1 MGVKGV
7 MAKSLTLLSTVFLV
21 GMTSAQLDKYLLEN
35 YSFDYTSGVRPLAWK
50 SYGNTIELANTVKL
64 NPAVENKYGGYV
76 FDGKLE

>member
-1 MGVKGV
+1 ME
-7 MAKSLTLLSTVFLV
+7 M
-21 GMTSAQLDKYLLEN
+21 MLLEN